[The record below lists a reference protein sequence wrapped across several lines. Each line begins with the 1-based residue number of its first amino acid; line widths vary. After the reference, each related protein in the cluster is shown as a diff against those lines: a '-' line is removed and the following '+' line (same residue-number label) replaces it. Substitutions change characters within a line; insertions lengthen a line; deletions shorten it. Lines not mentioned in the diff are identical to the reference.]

1 MSEDEKQGAPRQRR
15 SLSNVGGHSHVS
27 GNAALSG
34 KLAHAFD
41 VAPAGDRDDEPERAH
56 VHGFH
61 PYPARMHPVTAARL
75 VAAFTQPSER
85 VLDPFCGSGTVL
97 VEAMLTGRMALGVD
111 LNPLAVRLARLKT
124 TRASGAPGDLDVAR
138 VVLAASAVARVADA
152 RRKARAGASR
162 RFPSEDVES
171 FAPHVLLELDSIR
184 ACLDGSLSTSPKL
197 EDEVLPALYVSLS
210 ALLTKVSKRRGDTSE
225 EQGEKR
231 LAAGYATKLFVKK
244 VKELGARMLAFS
256 ALLPEGY
263 KKPRIVQGDATR
275 LLDVAEAS
283 IDAIITSPPYAGTY
297 DYLAHHQMRLRW
309 LGLDA
314 RDLSAGELGARRDY
328 ATLDARDAEA
338 RYRDELASLLEACAR
353 VSKPGGRLV
362 LLMADSATRSTAL
375 YADDVVADVAAAH
388 GAFAPSARASQ
399 HRPHFHGPTAQMFGE
414 RPRAEHLLL
423 LVKKSY
429 AQSTSARGR
438 ARH

>member
-1 MSEDEKQGAPRQRR
+1 MTEEDKHAEAGPRQRR
-15 SLSNVGGHSHVS
+15 SLSHVGGRSHVS
-27 GNAALSG
+27 GDAALSG

-41 VAPAGDRDDEPERAH
+41 VAPAGLRDDEPERAH

-75 VAAFTQPSER
+75 VTAFTQPGER

-97 VEAMLTGRMALGVD
+97 VEAMLAGRMALGVD

-124 TRASGAPGDLDVAR
+124 TAVTEAEIGRFVAAAGAVADVAD
-138 VVLAASAVARVADA
+138 V

-162 RFPSEDVES
+162 RFPAEDVES

-184 ACLDGSLSTSPKL
+184 ACLDGSLGTKPKL
-197 EDEVLPALYVSLS
+197 EDDVLPALYLSLS
-210 ALLTKVSKRRGDTSE
+210 ALLTKVSKRRGDTSV

-244 VKELGARMLAFS
+244 VKELGARLLAFS
-256 ALLPEGY
+256 ALLPQDV
-263 KKPRIVQGDATR
+263 KRPRIVQGDATR
-275 LLDVAEAS
+275 LMDVAEAS

-328 ATLDARDAEA
+328 APLDARDAEA
-338 RYRDELASLLEACAR
+338 RYRDELGALLEACAR
-353 VSKPGGRLV
+353 VGKPGGRLV

-375 YADDVVADVAAAH
+375 YADDVVAEVAAAH
-388 GAFAPSARASQ
+388 GVFSPAARASQ
-399 HRPHFHGPTAQMFGE
+399 LRPHFHGPTARVFEE

-423 LVKKSY
+423 LVKR
-429 AQSTSARGR
+429 TSRK
-438 ARH
+438 

>member
-1 MSEDEKQGAPRQRR
+1 MSDEEKQRGKRR
-15 SLSNVGGHSHVS
+15 SLTHVGGRSHVS
-27 GNAALSG
+27 GDAALSG

-41 VAPAGDRDDEPERAH
+41 VAPAGVHDEEPERAH

-61 PYPARMHPVTAARL
+61 PYPARMHPTTAARL
-75 VAAFTQPSER
+75 IAAFTERGGR

-97 VEAMLTGRMALGVD
+97 VEAMLAGRMPLGVD

-124 TRASGAPGDLDVAR
+124 TRTSEAEVERFVA
-138 VVLAASAVARVADA
+138 AAAAVAEVAEA

-162 RFPSEDVES
+162 RFPAEDVAS

-184 ACLDGSLSTSPKL
+184 ACLDGSLPTSPKL
-197 EDEVLPALYVSLS
+197 SDEALPPLYLSLS
-210 ALLTKVSKRRGDTSE
+210 AVLTKVSKKRGDTSD

-244 VKELGARMLAFS
+244 VKELGARLLEFS
-256 ALLPEGY
+256 SLLPEDA
-263 KKPRIVQGDATR
+263 KRPRIVQGDATR
-275 LLDVAEAS
+275 LMDVAEAS

-314 RDLSAGELGARRDY
+314 RELSEGELGARRDY
-328 ATLDARDAEA
+328 AKLDARDAET
-338 RYRDELASLLEACAR
+338 RYRDELGALLTACAR
-353 VSKPGGRLV
+353 VAKPGARLV

-375 YADDVVADVAAAH
+375 YADHVVAEVAEAH
-388 GAFAPSARASQ
+388 GAFAPAARASQ
-399 HRPHFHGPTAQMFGE
+399 LRPHFHGPTARLFEE

-423 LVKKSY
+423 LVKK
-429 AQSTSARGR
+429 QARV
-438 ARH
+438 AKH

>member
-1 MSEDEKQGAPRQRR
+1 MSEQDPEDTHEKHDAPRQRR
-15 SLSNVGGHSHVS
+15 SLTHVGGRSHVS
-27 GNAALSG
+27 GDAAHSG

-41 VAPAGDRDDEPERAH
+41 VAPAGLRDDEPERAH

-75 VAAFTQPSER
+75 VTAFTQPGER

-97 VEAMLTGRMALGVD
+97 VEAMIAGRMALGVD

-124 TRASGAPGDLDVAR
+124 TRVAEPDVTR
-138 VVLAASAVARVADA
+138 FVAAAGSVAAVADA
-152 RRKARAGASR
+152 RRTARAGASR

-184 ACLDGSLSTSPKL
+184 ACLDGSLPTRPRL
-197 EDEVLPALYVSLS
+197 EDEVLPALYLSLS
-210 ALLTKVSKRRGDTSE
+210 ALLTKVSKKRGDTSE

-231 LAAGYATKLFVKK
+231 LAAGYTTKLFGKK
-244 VKELGARMLAFS
+244 VKELGARLSAFS
-256 ALLPEGY
+256 ALLPEDY
-263 KKPRIVQGDATR
+263 KRPRIVQGDATR

-297 DYLAHHQMRLRW
+297 DYLAHHEMRLRW

-314 RDLSAGELGARRDY
+314 RDLATGELGARRDY
-328 ATLDARDAEA
+328 AALDARDAEA
-338 RYRDELASLLEACAR
+338 RYKAELGALLEACAR

-375 YADDVVADVAAAH
+375 YADDVVAEVAAAH
-388 GAFAPSARASQ
+388 GVFSPTARASQ
-399 HRPHFHGPTAQMFGE
+399 LRPHFHGPTARLFEE

-423 LVKKSY
+423 LVKKS
-429 AQSTSARGR
+429 GR
-438 ARH
+438 K